1 MAKYIIKRLLW
12 MIPII
17 LGVLL
22 IVFTISYFT
31 PGDPVKAILG
41 TGYTEEAYIAKRAEL
56 GLDQPFLVQYVKY
69 VVDLVTKF
77 DLGVSYT
84 YGHDVAG
91 EIIARIWT
99 TFKLGFLSVIVTA
112 LLGIPTG
119 IISATHQYSLLD
131 NGITVLSLFFAAMPG
146 FWLALVGI
154 LIFSL
159 NLEWLPATGLEGWTS
174 YILPVLTNALTS
186 VANVARMARS
196 STLEVIRMD
205 YIRTARAKGL
215 KERTVIWRHVLK
227 NAMIPVV
234 TVVGMQMGFVMAG
247 SVVIES
253 IFSIPGLGS
262 YMMTGINNRDYPVI
276 NATVLVLAI
285 CVCLMNLVVDVAY
298 AYIDPR
304 IKAQYENSKKRQKKM
319 RQLHSEEATV

>member
-1 MAKYIIKRLLW
+1 MLKYIIKRVLW

-41 TGYTEEAYIAKRAEL
+41 TGYTPEAYAEKRLEL
-56 GLDQPFLVQYVKY
+56 GLDQPFFVQFVNYVI
-69 VVDLVTKF
+69 DLLHG
-77 DLGVSYT
+77 DMGVSYI
-84 YGHDVAG
+84 YGHSVAG
-91 EIIARIWT
+91 EIATRVGITLKI
-99 TFKLGFLSVIVTA
+99 GVMGVIVTA
-112 LLGIPTG
+112 ALGIPAG
-119 IISATHQYSLLD
+119 IISATHQYSVLD
-131 NGITVLSLFFAAMPG
+131 SSVTVISLIFAGMPG
-146 FWLALVGI
+146 FWLALVSV
-154 LIFSL
+154 LLFSL
-159 NLEWLPATGLEGWTS
+159 TLRWLPATGLEHWYS
-174 YILPVLTNALTS
+174 YILPVLANALPS

-215 KERTVIWRHVLK
+215 KEGVVIRRHVLK
-227 NAMIPVV
+227 NALVPVV

-247 SVVIES
+247 SVIVES

-285 CVCLMNLVVDVAY
+285 SVCVMNLLVDIAY

-304 IKAQYENSKKRQKKM
+304 IKAQYENTSKRKKKI
-319 RQLHSEEATV
+319 QAIKAEEASK

>member
-31 PGDPVKAILG
+31 PGDPVKTILG
-41 TGYTEEAYIAKRAEL
+41 TGYTEEAYYALRSEL
-56 GLDQPFLVQYVKY
+56 GLDQPFFVQFFNY

-77 DLGVSYT
+77 DMGVSYT
-84 YGHDVAG
+84 YGTSVSA
-91 EIIARIWT
+91 EIITRVGIT
-99 TFKLGFLSVIVTA
+99 LKLGVLSVIVTA
-112 LLGIPTG
+112 ALGIPAG
-119 IISATHQYSLLD
+119 IISATHQYSALD
-131 NGITVLSLFFAAMPG
+131 NTVTVASLFFAAMPG
-146 FWLALVGI
+146 FWLALVSI

-159 NLEWLPATGLEGWTS
+159 KLRWLPATGLDHWYS

-196 STLEVIRMD
+196 SMLEVIRMD

-215 KERTVIWRHVLK
+215 KENVVIRRHALK
-227 NAMIPVV
+227 NALVPVV

-247 SVVIES
+247 SVIVES

-285 CVCLMNLVVDVAY
+285 SVCLMNLVVDLAY

-304 IKAQYENSKKRQKKM
+304 IKAQYEGGSKAKKRLAQRKGAAAK
-319 RQLHSEEATV
+319 